1 MVFWIVSG
9 ALALVVS
16 IILGLTLLRGRVGD
30 KPPAAYDLQVYRDQL
45 KEVDRDLQRGVV
57 GPEDAER
64 TRAEISRRVL
74 AADAQLRDGGESGG
88 QPSRGGR
95 VAVLLLV
102 VVLAA
107 GSVGLYSQLGAP
119 GYSDLPLKTRMAQSD
134 AARANRLAQAEIE
147 AQMPAAALNPDA
159 TPQFLEL
166 MERLRET
173 VAKRPDDLRG
183 LTLLARN
190 EAALG
195 NYPAAYEAQQRI
207 IDAKSTD
214 ASASDYAY
222 LAELMVSAAGGYV
235 SKDAEQALRAALER
249 DPRNPPARYYLG
261 LYLMQVD
268 RPDAAF
274 RTWDSLLRESAPN
287 APWVA
292 PIRQLIE
299 EVAWRAGETEY
310 TLPPLP
316 DAPAAATGT
325 ATAPG
330 PSADDIEAASEM
342 STEERDQMIRSMV
355 AGLSQRLATEGGNAA
370 EWARLIGAL
379 GVLGDSEQ
387 AREIWTEAQGIFSED
402 PQAMEMLRQAAQ
414 SAGVAE

>member
-45 KEVDRDLQRGVV
+45 KEVDRDLARGVV

-74 AADAQLRDGGESGG
+74 SADAQLREGGDSGG

-95 VAVLLLV
+95 VAALLLV
-102 VVLAA
+102 LVLAA

-119 GYSDLPLKTRMAQSD
+119 GYSDLPLKSRVAQSD

-147 AQMPAAALNPDA
+147 AQMPAADLNPEA

-166 MERLRET
+166 MERLRDT
-173 VAKRPDDLRG
+173 VEKRPDDLRG

-195 NYPAAYEAQQRI
+195 DYKAAYAAQQRI
-207 IDAKSTD
+207 IDVKSAD
-214 ASASDYAY
+214 ASASDYTY

-235 SKDAEQALRAALER
+235 SKDAEEALRSALER
-249 DPRNPPARYYLG
+249 DPRNAPARYYLG

-274 RTWDSLLRESAPN
+274 RTWDALLRESNPN

-292 PIRQLIE
+292 PIRQHIE
-299 EVAWRAGETEY
+299 EVAWRAGETDY
-310 TLPPLP
+310 SLPPLP

-325 ATAPG
+325 APG
-330 PSADDIEAASEM
+330 PSAEDIEAASEM

-355 AGLSQRLATEGGNAA
+355 QGLSERLATEGGSAS

-379 GVLGDSEQ
+379 GVLGDTEQ
-387 AREIWTEAQGIFSED
+387 ARDIWTEAQGIFAAD
-402 PQAMEMLRQAAQ
+402 QQAMEMLRQAAQ

>member
-45 KEVDRDLQRGVV
+45 KEVDRDLARGVV

-74 AADAQLRDGGESGG
+74 SADAQLREGGDSGG

-95 VAVLLLV
+95 VAALLLV
-102 VVLAA
+102 LVLAA

-119 GYSDLPLKTRMAQSD
+119 GYSDLPLKSRVAQSD

-147 AQMPAAALNPDA
+147 AQMPAADLNPEA

-166 MERLRET
+166 MERLRDT
-173 VAKRPDDLRG
+173 VEKRPDDLRG

-195 NYPAAYEAQQRI
+195 DYKAAYAAQQRI
-207 IDAKSTD
+207 IDVKSAD
-214 ASASDYAY
+214 ASAADYTY

-235 SKDAEQALRAALER
+235 SKDAEEALRSALER
-249 DPRNPPARYYLG
+249 DPRNAPARYYLG

-274 RTWDSLLRESAPN
+274 RTWDALLRESNPN

-292 PIRQLIE
+292 PIRQHIE
-299 EVAWRAGETEY
+299 EVAWRAGETDY
-310 TLPPLP
+310 SLPPLP

-325 ATAPG
+325 APG
-330 PSADDIEAASEM
+330 PSAKDIEAASEM

-355 AGLSQRLATEGGNAA
+355 QGLSERLATEGGSAS

-379 GVLGDSEQ
+379 GVLGDTEQ
-387 AREIWTEAQGIFSED
+387 ARNIWTEAQGIFAAD
-402 PQAMEMLRQAAQ
+402 QQAMEMLRQAAQ